1 MKKKKTNKKTIDL
14 NQGPLFYFSLYLS
27 YFLKK
32 RSFFLVHIITKKKK
46 KTNTKIQV
54 TETLTLNIHFHISNQ
69 ENI

>member
-1 MKKKKTNKKTIDL
+1 MSERNTDL

-32 RSFFLVHIITKKKK
+32 RSFFLVHITTKKKK
-46 KTNTKIQV
+46 NTKIQV
-54 TETLTLNIHFHISNQ
+54 TETLTLNIRFHISKQ